1 MATES
6 AGRLPRKQRLQQ
18 LATAAY
24 IAAAGGIVLRF
35 QLPPPA
41 LSVDA
46 PAGAFSATRAL
57 RHVEAIAREPH
68 PLGSRAAEPV
78 RAYIV
83 AELKALGLE
92 PEIQRPRDFRTS
104 RAEPNQSPARR
115 DVQNIVARWRGTGP
129 ATKKA
134 LLLSAHYD
142 SVARGPGAGDDASG
156 VAAILESLR
165 ALKAGAQL
173 ERDLI
178 ILINEGE
185 EIGLFGAD
193 VFASEHPWAKDVGV
207 VLNLDARGNSG
218 ASYMF
223 ETSDGNGWL
232 IAQLASALPHP
243 MATSLTMEVYRLMP
257 NDTDLTI
264 YKHYGMAG
272 LNFAFVGGLSYYHS
286 PDDTPAN
293 LDLRTL
299 QHQGE
304 NLLAMVR
311 QLGRQ
316 GLDDVRHDDVTYT
329 SLLQHLVVIYPK
341 SWVVPLSGCAVAAYI
356 AVVALGVMKGRTQF
370 AEIGTGFLI
379 FLLATAATLIAVS
392 ILWLALT
399 AILSRVGVIMIRSDL
414 GRWGMPVSRFDVA
427 LLTGS
432 SVVAVG
438 IAATIFGWLVRRS
451 SPESLGLGILGWW
464 LAATMATS
472 LWLPGASYAFLWPLL
487 AILAGQAV
495 AFMVARG
502 SITALL
508 ACWLGAVPLLAIHLA
523 ILPGLFDGLNLRM
536 AGPIVIPVLLFA
548 GALLPLAGQ
557 LWVRRPQPA

>member
-1 MATES
+1 VTTES
-6 AGRLPRKQRLQQ
+6 AGRPVRKPLLQQ
-18 LATAAY
+18 VATAVY
-24 IAAAGGIVLRF
+24 IAAACGIVLIF
-35 QLPPPA
+35 QLPPLVLP
-41 LSVDA
+41 VDA
-46 PAGAFSATRAL
+46 PAGVFSAARAF

-92 PEIQRPRDFRTS
+92 PQIQRPSDFHALGS
-104 RAEPNQSPARR
+104 EPNQSPTRQN
-115 DVQNIVARWRGTGP
+115 VQNIVARWRGTGP

-165 ALKAGAQL
+165 ALKAGLQL

-178 ILINEGE
+178 ILINDGE

-193 VFASEHPWAKDVGV
+193 VFATEHPWAKDVGV
-207 VLNLDARGNSG
+207 VLNFDARGNSG
-218 ASYMF
+218 SSYMF
-223 ETSDGNGWL
+223 ETSDDNGWL
-232 IAQLASALPHP
+232 IGQMASALPHP
-243 MATSLTMEVYRLMP
+243 MATSLTVEVYRLMP

-264 YKHYGMAG
+264 YKQYGMAG

-304 NLLAMVR
+304 NLLAMAR

-316 GLDDVRHDDVTYT
+316 DLEDIRRDDVIYS
-329 SLLQHLVVIYPK
+329 SLLEHLVVIYPK
-341 SWVVPLSGCAVAAYI
+341 SWVLPLSGCAMVAFV
-356 AVVALGVMKGRTQF
+356 AVIALGMMKGRAQLS
-370 AEIGTGFLI
+370 EIGAGFLV
-379 FLLATAATLIAVS
+379 FPLATVVTVIIMS
-392 ILWLALT
+392 ILWLALM
-399 AILSRVGVIMIRSDL
+399 AILTGAGVIQIRSDL
-414 GRWGMPVSRFDVA
+414 GGWGMPVSRFDVP
-427 LLTGS
+427 LLVGS

-438 IAATIFGWLVRRS
+438 IAAAIFTRLTRQS
-451 SPESLGLGILGWW
+451 SPEGLGLGILGWW
-464 LAATMATS
+464 LAATVATS

-487 AILAGQAV
+487 AILAGQAA

-502 SITALL
+502 STAALL
-508 ACWLGAVPLLAIHLA
+508 ACWLGTVPLFAIHLM
-523 ILPGLFDGLNLRM
+523 ILPGLFHGLNLRM
-536 AGPIVIPVLLFA
+536 AAPIVVPVLLFA
-548 GALLPLAGQ
+548 GALMPLAGQ
-557 LWVRRPQPA
+557 LKVPRPEKV